1 LATIDHFFVTSRN
14 AHVRRCSNIKWAP
27 RIVFIVMIIW
37 CLHGVPIFCTTI
49 FRLLLQSVNPPI
61 LVIQLIFQYMFFALQ
76 CAIAVLIM
84 LVFGSLTYRNIRR
97 TRALAEQ
104 QADRQL
110 TKMVLM
116 QIILVVISMIPFGIF
131 TAYSLITAGVSKSID
146 QLTKEYFVLIILV
159 LVSYLYYIVIH
170 RKLEEVKNNINHDV
184 GERIFISYHV
194 II

>member
-1 LATIDHFFVTSRN
+1 
-14 AHVRRCSNIKWAP
+14 
-27 RIVFIVMIIW
+27 
-37 CLHGVPIFCTTI
+37 
-49 FRLLLQSVNPPI
+49 
-61 LVIQLIFQYMFFALQ
+61 MFFALQ

-159 LVSYLYYIVIH
+159 LASYLYYIVIH